1 MRHEYR
7 DSIVHIL
14 EGEIQRTKNV
24 CFSGKIE
31 GYVCALASFYDDV
44 KFSPSMSDMILAK
57 IELIKNR
64 LHKDRIPADS
74 LHYQVELRFYL
85 EQELDGLEDKDVWL
99 APIDDCIDDLVAT
112 LETHYNKDI
121 LEILNIIKMK
131 KPIKNY
137 FMELR
142 KNKNN
147 VVL

>member
-1 MRHEYR
+1 
-7 DSIVHIL
+7 
-14 EGEIQRTKNV
+14 
-24 CFSGKIE
+24 
-31 GYVCALASFYDDV
+31 
-44 KFSPSMSDMILAK
+44 
-57 IELIKNR
+57 LIKNR

-85 EQELDGLEDKDVWL
+85 EQELEGQEDKEVWL
-99 APIDDCIDDLVAT
+99 SPIDDCIDDLVAT
-112 LETHYNKDI
+112 LENHYGKDI

-142 KNKNN
+142 KNRNN